1 MPRPLPS
8 GRTRGHIPRG
18 FMTIVAVVVLLLCA
32 MTGLTALLVAN
43 SYQAGRLQAELQM
56 RYITRNAADYVRR
69 QLDVADVLADLT
81 GAEIAEHLRAAI
93 LPSETLITALSRRV
107 SELPQVSALH
117 AYDQKGYL
125 WLATGSD
132 AMPLDVAGN
141 DTFRRLRDGQRT
153 ALQIQGSPGQSA
165 LVRLARR
172 MVLPDG
178 SFAGVVV
185 ATIDLAAFDA
195 LDRRNLPVAVQALAV
210 VHPGGPESEAP
221 RGGKEGVTA
230 CRF

>member
-93 LPSETLITALSRRV
+93 LPSETLINALRSEEHT
-107 SELPQVSALH
+107 SEL
-117 AYDQKGYL
+117 
-125 WLATGSD
+125 
-132 AMPLDVAGN
+132 
-141 DTFRRLRDGQRT
+141 
-153 ALQIQGSPGQSA
+153 QS
-165 LVRLARR
+165 L
-172 MVLPDG
+172 M
-178 SFAGVVV
+178 
-185 ATIDLAAFDA
+185 
-195 LDRRNLPVAVQALAV
+195 
-210 VHPGGPESEAP
+210 
-221 RGGKEGVTA
+221 
-230 CRF
+230 